1 MGKVLWRWK
10 GGASACQPREQF
22 MKRPALGQH
31 TRGMGQ
37 REFGEVC
44 TSHRKAGTQGTAEAK
59 VGLVRLACCAEQ
71 LVSTELQKQRR
82 VRGVMRALAAN
93 GGQQGVCWD
102 RGAEAENLRVGR
114 ALSTTLELF
123 QREIYAEFLKSRCFA
138 IQLNELKLAG
148 SDLSDAD
155 LRGADLSLTNAA
167 KANFTNA
174 NLEGA
179 LVTGNTSF
187 KGAVITGADFTD
199 VLFRDDQR
207 GYLCSIADGVN
218 SVTGN
223 ATRDTLGC

>member
-1 MGKVLWRWK
+1 MEGWGKCLPAMRTGVL
-10 GGASACQPREQF
+10 
-22 MKRPALGQH
+22 KRPGLRQH
-31 TRGMGQ
+31 TRGVGQ

-44 TSHRKAGTQGTAEAK
+44 MSCSNAGAQGTAEAK
-59 VGLVRLACCAEQ
+59 VGLVRLARCAEQ
-71 LVSTELQKQRR
+71 LAPTELQKQRR
-82 VRGVMRALAAN
+82 
-93 GGQQGVCWD
+93 
-102 RGAEAENLRVGR
+102 
-114 ALSTTLELF
+114 
-123 QREIYAEFLKSRCFA
+123 
-138 IQLNELKLAG
+138 LNELKLAG
-148 SDLSDAD
+148 SDLTDAD

-207 GYLCSIADGVN
+207 NYLCSIADGVN
-218 SVTGN
+218 STTGN